1 MSGVASSVGGTSDA
15 VSPAA
20 RDPRAGPRDGTIGY
34 DETLDDEDKGDD
46 VVLIGAHA
54 REDDPVAAASA
65 AGAEAVQIFL
75 ADPQGWK
82 KPAPREDAD
91 AILASGLGVYVHAP
105 YLVNVASTN
114 NRIRIPSRNMI
125 AQHSAAAATVGARG
139 LIVHGGHV
147 GAGDDLAVG
156 VDNWRKTFER
166 ATYPV
171 RVLVE
176 NTAGGE
182 NACART
188 LEAIAQLWDAIGRY
202 DVGFCLDTCHAWAS
216 GLDLETVVEKITAI
230 TGRIDLVHANSSRDE
245 AGSNRDRHANFA
257 RGTIPP
263 ELIAHVVREAG
274 CDAVVET
281 PAEGQAEDI
290 AFLKAALAA

>member
-1 MSGVASSVGGTSDA
+1 M
-15 VSPAA
+15 
-20 RDPRAGPRDGTIGY
+20 
-34 DETLDDEDKGDD
+34 
-46 VVLIGAHA
+46 VLIGAHV
-54 REDDPVAAASA
+54 RGGDPVAGAAEL
-65 AGAEAVQIFL
+65 GAQAVQVFL

-82 KPAPREDAD
+82 KPVPRDDAA
-91 AILASGLGVYVHAP
+91 AILDSGLGVYVHAP

-125 AQHSAAAATVGARG
+125 AQHSAAAAELQARG

-147 GAGDDLAVG
+147 GDGDDVAIG
-156 VDNWRKTFER
+156 IDNWRKTFER
-166 ATYPV
+166 ATFPV

-188 LEAIAQLWDAIGRY
+188 LDRIALLWDAIGEY
-202 DVGFCLDTCHAWAS
+202 EVGFCLDTCHAWAS
-216 GLDLETVVEKITAI
+216 GEDLETVVDRVRAI

-245 AGSNRDRHANFA
+245 AGSGRDRHASFA
-257 RGTIPP
+257 DGTIPP

-281 PAEGQAEDI
+281 PAEGQADDI
-290 AFLKAALAA
+290 AFLQAALGG